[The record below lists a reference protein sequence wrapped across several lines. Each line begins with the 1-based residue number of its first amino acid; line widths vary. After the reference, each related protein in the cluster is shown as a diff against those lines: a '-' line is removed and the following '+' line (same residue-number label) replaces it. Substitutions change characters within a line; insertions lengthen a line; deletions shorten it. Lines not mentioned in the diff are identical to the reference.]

1 MSESGLIQHWKRIH
15 WPKIEKCKDAHQQT
29 RMEAK
34 SSEPKKLSLKDLQ
47 GSFFVLSIG
56 SILALILF
64 VVELLV
70 YYYTVRKNYYQ
81 PIFCLQLPSI
91 NLSKS

>member
-1 MSESGLIQHWKRIH
+1 MSESGLIKHWKRIH
-15 WPKIEKCKDAHQQT
+15 WPKIEKCKDARQHT

-70 YYYTVRKNYYQ
+70 YYYTISKDYYQ
-81 PIFCLQLPSI
+81 PIFLFAI
-91 NLSKS
+91 AVI